1 MLTINTNKVKPIYND
16 RFKLLGEYIIYLTI
30 QYLEM
35 DNNNVTATG
44 YYYYINENN
53 DIVKLKD
60 TKTFM
65 LWDTVVSL
73 ETILNPINVTTLK
86 EAILQRVQ
94 EFTLLKL
101 TEESGENFGTVIEDW
116 E

>member
-1 MLTINTNKVKPIYND
+1 
-16 RFKLLGEYIIYLTI
+16 
-30 QYLEM
+30 
-35 DNNNVTATG
+35 
-44 YYYYINENN
+44 
-53 DIVKLKD
+53 
-60 TKTFM
+60 M

>member
-16 RFKLLGEYIIYLTI
+16 RFKLLGEYVIYLTI

-53 DIVKLKD
+53 DVVKLKD

-86 EAILQRVQ
+86 EAILQRVR